1 MKKLQRRRILLSL
14 LPLAILL
21 CFVYGYSLVTVLFSA
36 FTGFTGSSAGK
47 FVGMKN
53 FQLIFKDIWP
63 TVKITLIWTF
73 GSVLPAMVAGLAL
86 AVFCNRNFKGKKA
99 AVSINLIPYAIPL
112 IIVASCWRFVY
123 NPDFG
128 VLNVLLSKLGLI
140 EKPISFLGFDLALL
154 SVIIARIWRAMPFA
168 FMNYYSAL
176 TTIPKDLYEA
186 AAIDGASPSQ
196 AFWNITMPHLR
207 TTTSSTLLVLTVCNH
222 LFIADPCVLLHCF
235 PKSQLAFV
243 TKQENQKLFVVGKVM
258 HKILCQPIDREND
271 RAALKTIIKCI
282 QLLKDDEASV
292 AVFPEGYTS
301 KDGKLHHFR
310 SGVFK
315 IAQKA
320 NVPIVVCTIQ
330 NTRQIFRNVTHLKPT
345 DVELHLVDVIPA
357 ENLKGKTTVDIGNQV
372 YEMMIGD
379 LGESF
384 RAEEA

>member
-53 FQLIFKDIWP
+53 FQLISKDIWP

-196 AFWNITMPHLR
+196 AVWNITMPHLR
-207 TTTSSTLLVLTVCNH
+207 TTTSSTLLVLTVWTFMVFDIIFGMTGGGPVNATKT
-222 LFIADPCVLLHCF
+222 LPMRIYQEMFGMKNLGTASAWSLIAIGVLVIITILYWNMDKED
-235 PKSQLAFV
+235 KS
-243 TKQENQKLFVVGKVM
+243 
-258 HKILCQPIDREND
+258 
-271 RAALKTIIKCI
+271 
-282 QLLKDDEASV
+282 
-292 AVFPEGYTS
+292 
-301 KDGKLHHFR
+301 
-310 SGVFK
+310 
-315 IAQKA
+315 
-320 NVPIVVCTIQ
+320 
-330 NTRQIFRNVTHLKPT
+330 
-345 DVELHLVDVIPA
+345 
-357 ENLKGKTTVDIGNQV
+357 
-372 YEMMIGD
+372 
-379 LGESF
+379 
-384 RAEEA
+384 

>member
-47 FVGMKN
+47 FVGIKN
-53 FQLIFKDIWP
+53 FQLISKDIWP

-73 GSVLPAMVAGLAL
+73 GSVLPTMVAGLAL

-207 TTTSSTLLVLTVCNH
+207 TTTSSTLLVLTVWTFMVFDIIFGMTGGGPVNATKT
-222 LFIADPCVLLHCF
+222 LPMRIYQEMFGMKNLGTASAWSLIAIGVLVIITILYWNMDKED
-235 PKSQLAFV
+235 KS
-243 TKQENQKLFVVGKVM
+243 
-258 HKILCQPIDREND
+258 
-271 RAALKTIIKCI
+271 
-282 QLLKDDEASV
+282 
-292 AVFPEGYTS
+292 
-301 KDGKLHHFR
+301 
-310 SGVFK
+310 
-315 IAQKA
+315 
-320 NVPIVVCTIQ
+320 
-330 NTRQIFRNVTHLKPT
+330 
-345 DVELHLVDVIPA
+345 
-357 ENLKGKTTVDIGNQV
+357 
-372 YEMMIGD
+372 
-379 LGESF
+379 
-384 RAEEA
+384 

>member
-63 TVKITLIWTF
+63 TVKIIWTF

-207 TTTSSTLLVLTVCNH
+207 TTTSSTLLVLTVWTFMVFDIIFGMTGGGPVNATKT
-222 LFIADPCVLLHCF
+222 LPMRIYQEMFGMKNLGTASAWSLIAIGVLVIITILYWNMDKED
-235 PKSQLAFV
+235 KS
-243 TKQENQKLFVVGKVM
+243 
-258 HKILCQPIDREND
+258 
-271 RAALKTIIKCI
+271 
-282 QLLKDDEASV
+282 
-292 AVFPEGYTS
+292 
-301 KDGKLHHFR
+301 
-310 SGVFK
+310 
-315 IAQKA
+315 
-320 NVPIVVCTIQ
+320 
-330 NTRQIFRNVTHLKPT
+330 
-345 DVELHLVDVIPA
+345 
-357 ENLKGKTTVDIGNQV
+357 
-372 YEMMIGD
+372 
-379 LGESF
+379 
-384 RAEEA
+384 

>member
-53 FQLIFKDIWP
+53 FQLISKDIWP

-207 TTTSSTLLVLTVCNH
+207 TTTSSTLLVLTVWTFMVFDIIFGMNGGGPVNATKT
-222 LFIADPCVLLHCF
+222 LPMRIYQEMFGMKNLGTASAWSLIAIGVLVIITILYWNMDKED
-235 PKSQLAFV
+235 KS
-243 TKQENQKLFVVGKVM
+243 
-258 HKILCQPIDREND
+258 
-271 RAALKTIIKCI
+271 
-282 QLLKDDEASV
+282 
-292 AVFPEGYTS
+292 
-301 KDGKLHHFR
+301 
-310 SGVFK
+310 
-315 IAQKA
+315 
-320 NVPIVVCTIQ
+320 
-330 NTRQIFRNVTHLKPT
+330 
-345 DVELHLVDVIPA
+345 
-357 ENLKGKTTVDIGNQV
+357 
-372 YEMMIGD
+372 
-379 LGESF
+379 
-384 RAEEA
+384 

>member
-53 FQLIFKDIWP
+53 FRLISKDIWP

-207 TTTSSTLLVLTVCNH
+207 TTTSSTLLVLTVWTFMVFDIIFGMTGGGPVNATKT
-222 LFIADPCVLLHCF
+222 LPMRIYQEMFGMKNLGTASAWSLIAIGVLVIITILYWNMDKED
-235 PKSQLAFV
+235 KS
-243 TKQENQKLFVVGKVM
+243 
-258 HKILCQPIDREND
+258 
-271 RAALKTIIKCI
+271 
-282 QLLKDDEASV
+282 
-292 AVFPEGYTS
+292 
-301 KDGKLHHFR
+301 
-310 SGVFK
+310 
-315 IAQKA
+315 
-320 NVPIVVCTIQ
+320 
-330 NTRQIFRNVTHLKPT
+330 
-345 DVELHLVDVIPA
+345 
-357 ENLKGKTTVDIGNQV
+357 
-372 YEMMIGD
+372 
-379 LGESF
+379 
-384 RAEEA
+384 

>member
-53 FQLIFKDIWP
+53 FQLISKDIWP

-86 AVFCNRNFKGKKA
+86 AVFCNRKFKGKKA
-99 AVSINLIPYAIPL
+99 VVSINLIPYAIPL

-140 EKPISFLGFDLALL
+140 EKPVSFLGFDLALL

-207 TTTSSTLLVLTVCNH
+207 TTTSSTLLVLTVWTFMVFDIIFGMTGGGPVNATKT
-222 LFIADPCVLLHCF
+222 LPMRIYQEMFGMKNLGTASAWSLIAIGVLVIVTILYWNMDKED
-235 PKSQLAFV
+235 KS
-243 TKQENQKLFVVGKVM
+243 
-258 HKILCQPIDREND
+258 
-271 RAALKTIIKCI
+271 
-282 QLLKDDEASV
+282 
-292 AVFPEGYTS
+292 
-301 KDGKLHHFR
+301 
-310 SGVFK
+310 
-315 IAQKA
+315 
-320 NVPIVVCTIQ
+320 
-330 NTRQIFRNVTHLKPT
+330 
-345 DVELHLVDVIPA
+345 
-357 ENLKGKTTVDIGNQV
+357 
-372 YEMMIGD
+372 
-379 LGESF
+379 
-384 RAEEA
+384 

>member
-1 MKKLQRRRILLSL
+1 MKPVCPGWLKSQPGFSDSPNLEVSILKKLQRRRILLSL
-14 LPLAILL
+14 LPLAVLL
-21 CFVYGYSLVTVLFSA
+21 CFVYGYSLITVLFSA

-53 FQLIFKDIWP
+53 FQLISKDIWP

-73 GSVLPAMVAGLAL
+73 GSVLPAMVMGLAL

-99 AVSINLIPYAIPL
+99 VVSINLIPYAIPL

-140 EKPISFLGFDLALL
+140 EKPVSFLGFDLALL

-207 TTTSSTLLVLTVCNH
+207 TTTSSTLLVLTVWTFMVFDIIFGMTGGGPVNATKT
-222 LFIADPCVLLHCF
+222 LPMRIYQEMFGMKNLGTASAWSLIAIGVLVIVTILYWNMDKED
-235 PKSQLAFV
+235 KS
-243 TKQENQKLFVVGKVM
+243 
-258 HKILCQPIDREND
+258 
-271 RAALKTIIKCI
+271 
-282 QLLKDDEASV
+282 
-292 AVFPEGYTS
+292 
-301 KDGKLHHFR
+301 
-310 SGVFK
+310 
-315 IAQKA
+315 
-320 NVPIVVCTIQ
+320 
-330 NTRQIFRNVTHLKPT
+330 
-345 DVELHLVDVIPA
+345 
-357 ENLKGKTTVDIGNQV
+357 
-372 YEMMIGD
+372 
-379 LGESF
+379 
-384 RAEEA
+384 

>member
-53 FQLIFKDIWP
+53 FQLISKDIWP

-99 AVSINLIPYAIPL
+99 VVSINLIPYAIPL

-207 TTTSSTLLVLTVCNH
+207 TTTSSTLLVLTVWTFMVFDIIFGMTGGGPVNATKT
-222 LFIADPCVLLHCF
+222 LPMRIYQEMFGMKNLGTASAWSLIAIGVLVIITILYWNMDKED
-235 PKSQLAFV
+235 KS
-243 TKQENQKLFVVGKVM
+243 
-258 HKILCQPIDREND
+258 
-271 RAALKTIIKCI
+271 
-282 QLLKDDEASV
+282 
-292 AVFPEGYTS
+292 
-301 KDGKLHHFR
+301 
-310 SGVFK
+310 
-315 IAQKA
+315 
-320 NVPIVVCTIQ
+320 
-330 NTRQIFRNVTHLKPT
+330 
-345 DVELHLVDVIPA
+345 
-357 ENLKGKTTVDIGNQV
+357 
-372 YEMMIGD
+372 
-379 LGESF
+379 
-384 RAEEA
+384 

>member
-154 SVIIARIWRAMPFA
+154 SVTIARIWRAMPFA

-207 TTTSSTLLVLTVCNH
+207 TTTSSTLLVLTVWTFMVFDIIFGMTGGGPVNATKT
-222 LFIADPCVLLHCF
+222 LPMRIYQEMFGMKNLGTASAWSLIAIGVLVIITILYWNMDKED
-235 PKSQLAFV
+235 KS
-243 TKQENQKLFVVGKVM
+243 
-258 HKILCQPIDREND
+258 
-271 RAALKTIIKCI
+271 
-282 QLLKDDEASV
+282 
-292 AVFPEGYTS
+292 
-301 KDGKLHHFR
+301 
-310 SGVFK
+310 
-315 IAQKA
+315 
-320 NVPIVVCTIQ
+320 
-330 NTRQIFRNVTHLKPT
+330 
-345 DVELHLVDVIPA
+345 
-357 ENLKGKTTVDIGNQV
+357 
-372 YEMMIGD
+372 
-379 LGESF
+379 
-384 RAEEA
+384 

>member
-207 TTTSSTLLVLTVCNH
+207 TTTSSTLLVLTVWTFMVFDIIFGLTGGGPVNATKT
-222 LFIADPCVLLHCF
+222 LPMRIYQEMFGMKNLGTASAWSLIAIGVLVIITILYWNMDKED
-235 PKSQLAFV
+235 KS
-243 TKQENQKLFVVGKVM
+243 
-258 HKILCQPIDREND
+258 
-271 RAALKTIIKCI
+271 
-282 QLLKDDEASV
+282 
-292 AVFPEGYTS
+292 
-301 KDGKLHHFR
+301 
-310 SGVFK
+310 
-315 IAQKA
+315 
-320 NVPIVVCTIQ
+320 
-330 NTRQIFRNVTHLKPT
+330 
-345 DVELHLVDVIPA
+345 
-357 ENLKGKTTVDIGNQV
+357 
-372 YEMMIGD
+372 
-379 LGESF
+379 
-384 RAEEA
+384 

>member
-14 LPLAILL
+14 LPLAVLL
-21 CFVYGYSLVTVLFSA
+21 CFVYGYSLITVLFSA

-53 FQLIFKDIWP
+53 FQLISKDIWP

-73 GSVLPAMVAGLAL
+73 GSVLPAMVMGLAL
-86 AVFCNRNFKGKKA
+86 AVFCNRKFKGKKA
-99 AVSINLIPYAIPL
+99 VVSINLIPYAIPL

-140 EKPISFLGFDLALL
+140 EKPVSFLGFDLALL

-207 TTTSSTLLVLTVCNH
+207 TTTSSTLLVLTVWTFMVFDIIFGMTGGGPVNATKT
-222 LFIADPCVLLHCF
+222 LPMRIYQEMFGMKNLGTASAWSLIAIGVLVIVTILYWNMDKED
-235 PKSQLAFV
+235 KS
-243 TKQENQKLFVVGKVM
+243 
-258 HKILCQPIDREND
+258 
-271 RAALKTIIKCI
+271 
-282 QLLKDDEASV
+282 
-292 AVFPEGYTS
+292 
-301 KDGKLHHFR
+301 
-310 SGVFK
+310 
-315 IAQKA
+315 
-320 NVPIVVCTIQ
+320 
-330 NTRQIFRNVTHLKPT
+330 
-345 DVELHLVDVIPA
+345 
-357 ENLKGKTTVDIGNQV
+357 
-372 YEMMIGD
+372 
-379 LGESF
+379 
-384 RAEEA
+384 

>member
-1 MKKLQRRRILLSL
+1 MLSL
-14 LPLAILL
+14 LPLAVLL
-21 CFVYGYSLVTVLFSA
+21 CFVYGYSLITVLFSA

-53 FQLIFKDIWP
+53 FQLISKDIWP

-99 AVSINLIPYAIPL
+99 VVSINLIPYAIPL

-140 EKPISFLGFDLALL
+140 EKPVSFLGFDLALL

-207 TTTSSTLLVLTVCNH
+207 TTTSSTLLVLTVWTFMVFDIIFGMTGGGPVNATKT
-222 LFIADPCVLLHCF
+222 LPMRIYQEMFGMKNLGTASAWSLIAIGVLVIVTILYWNMDKED
-235 PKSQLAFV
+235 KS
-243 TKQENQKLFVVGKVM
+243 
-258 HKILCQPIDREND
+258 
-271 RAALKTIIKCI
+271 
-282 QLLKDDEASV
+282 
-292 AVFPEGYTS
+292 
-301 KDGKLHHFR
+301 
-310 SGVFK
+310 
-315 IAQKA
+315 
-320 NVPIVVCTIQ
+320 
-330 NTRQIFRNVTHLKPT
+330 
-345 DVELHLVDVIPA
+345 
-357 ENLKGKTTVDIGNQV
+357 
-372 YEMMIGD
+372 
-379 LGESF
+379 
-384 RAEEA
+384 

>member
-21 CFVYGYSLVTVLFSA
+21 LFVYGYSLVTVLFSA

-207 TTTSSTLLVLTVCNH
+207 TTTSSTLLVLTVWTFMVFDIIFGMTGGGPVNATKT
-222 LFIADPCVLLHCF
+222 LPMRIYQEMFGMKNLGTASAWSLIAIGVLVIITILYWNMDKED
-235 PKSQLAFV
+235 KS
-243 TKQENQKLFVVGKVM
+243 
-258 HKILCQPIDREND
+258 
-271 RAALKTIIKCI
+271 
-282 QLLKDDEASV
+282 
-292 AVFPEGYTS
+292 
-301 KDGKLHHFR
+301 
-310 SGVFK
+310 
-315 IAQKA
+315 
-320 NVPIVVCTIQ
+320 
-330 NTRQIFRNVTHLKPT
+330 
-345 DVELHLVDVIPA
+345 
-357 ENLKGKTTVDIGNQV
+357 
-372 YEMMIGD
+372 
-379 LGESF
+379 
-384 RAEEA
+384 

>member
-14 LPLAILL
+14 LPLAVLL
-21 CFVYGYSLVTVLFSA
+21 CFVYGYSLITVLFSA

-53 FQLIFKDIWP
+53 FQLISKDIWP

-73 GSVLPAMVAGLAL
+73 GSVLPTMVMGLAL
-86 AVFCNRNFKGKKA
+86 AVFCNRKFKGKKA
-99 AVSINLIPYAIPL
+99 VVSINLIPYAIPL

-140 EKPISFLGFDLALL
+140 EKPVSFLGFDLALL

-207 TTTSSTLLVLTVCNH
+207 TTTSSTLLVLTVWTFMVFDIIFGMTGGGPVNATKT
-222 LFIADPCVLLHCF
+222 LPMRIYQEMFGMKNLGTASAWSLIAIGVLVVVTILYWNMDKED
-235 PKSQLAFV
+235 KS
-243 TKQENQKLFVVGKVM
+243 
-258 HKILCQPIDREND
+258 
-271 RAALKTIIKCI
+271 
-282 QLLKDDEASV
+282 
-292 AVFPEGYTS
+292 
-301 KDGKLHHFR
+301 
-310 SGVFK
+310 
-315 IAQKA
+315 
-320 NVPIVVCTIQ
+320 
-330 NTRQIFRNVTHLKPT
+330 
-345 DVELHLVDVIPA
+345 
-357 ENLKGKTTVDIGNQV
+357 
-372 YEMMIGD
+372 
-379 LGESF
+379 
-384 RAEEA
+384 

>member
-36 FTGFTGSSAGK
+36 FTGFTGSSTGK

-53 FQLIFKDIWP
+53 FRLISKDIWP

-207 TTTSSTLLVLTVCNH
+207 TTTSSTLLVLTVWTFMVFDIIFGMTGGGPVNATKT
-222 LFIADPCVLLHCF
+222 LPMRIYQEMFGMKNLGTASAWSLIAIGVLVIITILYWNMDKED
-235 PKSQLAFV
+235 KS
-243 TKQENQKLFVVGKVM
+243 
-258 HKILCQPIDREND
+258 
-271 RAALKTIIKCI
+271 
-282 QLLKDDEASV
+282 
-292 AVFPEGYTS
+292 
-301 KDGKLHHFR
+301 
-310 SGVFK
+310 
-315 IAQKA
+315 
-320 NVPIVVCTIQ
+320 
-330 NTRQIFRNVTHLKPT
+330 
-345 DVELHLVDVIPA
+345 
-357 ENLKGKTTVDIGNQV
+357 
-372 YEMMIGD
+372 
-379 LGESF
+379 
-384 RAEEA
+384 

>member
-21 CFVYGYSLVTVLFSA
+21 CFVYGYSLVTVLFST

-53 FQLIFKDIWP
+53 FHLISKDIWP

-207 TTTSSTLLVLTVCNH
+207 TTTSSTLLVLTVWTFMVFDIIFGMTGGGPVNATKT
-222 LFIADPCVLLHCF
+222 LPMRIYQEMFGMKNLGTASAWSLIAIGVLVIITILYWNMDKED
-235 PKSQLAFV
+235 KS
-243 TKQENQKLFVVGKVM
+243 
-258 HKILCQPIDREND
+258 
-271 RAALKTIIKCI
+271 
-282 QLLKDDEASV
+282 
-292 AVFPEGYTS
+292 
-301 KDGKLHHFR
+301 
-310 SGVFK
+310 
-315 IAQKA
+315 
-320 NVPIVVCTIQ
+320 
-330 NTRQIFRNVTHLKPT
+330 
-345 DVELHLVDVIPA
+345 
-357 ENLKGKTTVDIGNQV
+357 
-372 YEMMIGD
+372 
-379 LGESF
+379 
-384 RAEEA
+384 

>member
-1 MKKLQRRRILLSL
+1 LKKLQRRRILLSL

-53 FQLIFKDIWP
+53 FQLISKDIWP

-207 TTTSSTLLVLTVCNH
+207 TTTSSTLLVLTVWTFMVFDIIFGMTGGGPVNATKT
-222 LFIADPCVLLHCF
+222 LPMRIYQEMFGMKNLGTASAWSLIAIGVLVIITILYWNMDKED
-235 PKSQLAFV
+235 KS
-243 TKQENQKLFVVGKVM
+243 
-258 HKILCQPIDREND
+258 
-271 RAALKTIIKCI
+271 
-282 QLLKDDEASV
+282 
-292 AVFPEGYTS
+292 
-301 KDGKLHHFR
+301 
-310 SGVFK
+310 
-315 IAQKA
+315 
-320 NVPIVVCTIQ
+320 
-330 NTRQIFRNVTHLKPT
+330 
-345 DVELHLVDVIPA
+345 
-357 ENLKGKTTVDIGNQV
+357 
-372 YEMMIGD
+372 
-379 LGESF
+379 
-384 RAEEA
+384 

>member
-140 EKPISFLGFDLALL
+140 EKPISFLGFGLALL

-207 TTTSSTLLVLTVCNH
+207 TTTSSTLLVLTVWTFMVFDIIFGMTGGGPVNATKT
-222 LFIADPCVLLHCF
+222 LPMRIYQEMFGMKNLGTASAWSLIAIGVLVIITILYWNMDKED
-235 PKSQLAFV
+235 KS
-243 TKQENQKLFVVGKVM
+243 
-258 HKILCQPIDREND
+258 
-271 RAALKTIIKCI
+271 
-282 QLLKDDEASV
+282 
-292 AVFPEGYTS
+292 
-301 KDGKLHHFR
+301 
-310 SGVFK
+310 
-315 IAQKA
+315 
-320 NVPIVVCTIQ
+320 
-330 NTRQIFRNVTHLKPT
+330 
-345 DVELHLVDVIPA
+345 
-357 ENLKGKTTVDIGNQV
+357 
-372 YEMMIGD
+372 
-379 LGESF
+379 
-384 RAEEA
+384 

>member
-1 MKKLQRRRILLSL
+1 MLSL

-21 CFVYGYSLVTVLFSA
+21 CFVYGYSLITVLFSA

-53 FQLIFKDIWP
+53 FQLISKDIWP

-207 TTTSSTLLVLTVCNH
+207 TTTSSTLLVLTVWTFMVFDIIFGMTGGGPVNATKT
-222 LFIADPCVLLHCF
+222 LPMRIYQEMFGMKNLGTASAWSLIAIGVLVIITILYWNMDKED
-235 PKSQLAFV
+235 KS
-243 TKQENQKLFVVGKVM
+243 
-258 HKILCQPIDREND
+258 
-271 RAALKTIIKCI
+271 
-282 QLLKDDEASV
+282 
-292 AVFPEGYTS
+292 
-301 KDGKLHHFR
+301 
-310 SGVFK
+310 
-315 IAQKA
+315 
-320 NVPIVVCTIQ
+320 
-330 NTRQIFRNVTHLKPT
+330 
-345 DVELHLVDVIPA
+345 
-357 ENLKGKTTVDIGNQV
+357 
-372 YEMMIGD
+372 
-379 LGESF
+379 
-384 RAEEA
+384 

>member
-1 MKKLQRRRILLSL
+1 MLSL
-14 LPLAILL
+14 LPLAVLL
-21 CFVYGYSLVTVLFSA
+21 CFVYGYSLITVLFSA

-53 FQLIFKDIWP
+53 FQLISKDIWP

-86 AVFCNRNFKGKKA
+86 AVFCNRKFKGKKA
-99 AVSINLIPYAIPL
+99 VVSINLIPYAIPL

-140 EKPISFLGFDLALL
+140 EKPVSFLGFDLALL

-207 TTTSSTLLVLTVCNH
+207 TTTSSTLLVLTVWTFMVFDIIFGMTGGGPVNATKT
-222 LFIADPCVLLHCF
+222 LPMRIYQEMFGMKNLGTASAWSLIAIGVLVIVTILYWNMDKED
-235 PKSQLAFV
+235 KS
-243 TKQENQKLFVVGKVM
+243 
-258 HKILCQPIDREND
+258 
-271 RAALKTIIKCI
+271 
-282 QLLKDDEASV
+282 
-292 AVFPEGYTS
+292 
-301 KDGKLHHFR
+301 
-310 SGVFK
+310 
-315 IAQKA
+315 
-320 NVPIVVCTIQ
+320 
-330 NTRQIFRNVTHLKPT
+330 
-345 DVELHLVDVIPA
+345 
-357 ENLKGKTTVDIGNQV
+357 
-372 YEMMIGD
+372 
-379 LGESF
+379 
-384 RAEEA
+384 

>member
-207 TTTSSTLLVLTVCNH
+207 TTTSSMLLVLTVWTFMVFDIIFGMTGGGPVNATKT
-222 LFIADPCVLLHCF
+222 LPMRIYQEMFGMKNLGTASAWSLIAIGVLVIITILYWNMDKED
-235 PKSQLAFV
+235 KS
-243 TKQENQKLFVVGKVM
+243 
-258 HKILCQPIDREND
+258 
-271 RAALKTIIKCI
+271 
-282 QLLKDDEASV
+282 
-292 AVFPEGYTS
+292 
-301 KDGKLHHFR
+301 
-310 SGVFK
+310 
-315 IAQKA
+315 
-320 NVPIVVCTIQ
+320 
-330 NTRQIFRNVTHLKPT
+330 
-345 DVELHLVDVIPA
+345 
-357 ENLKGKTTVDIGNQV
+357 
-372 YEMMIGD
+372 
-379 LGESF
+379 
-384 RAEEA
+384 

>member
-36 FTGFTGSSAGK
+36 FTGFTGSSTGK

-53 FQLIFKDIWP
+53 FQLISKDIWP

-99 AVSINLIPYAIPL
+99 VVSINLIPYAIPL

-128 VLNVLLSKLGLI
+128 VLNVLLSKFGLI

-207 TTTSSTLLVLTVCNH
+207 TTTSSTLLVLTVWTFMVFDIIFGMTGGGPVNATKT
-222 LFIADPCVLLHCF
+222 LPMRIYQEMFGMKNLGTASAWSLIAIGVLVIITILYWNMDKED
-235 PKSQLAFV
+235 KS
-243 TKQENQKLFVVGKVM
+243 
-258 HKILCQPIDREND
+258 
-271 RAALKTIIKCI
+271 
-282 QLLKDDEASV
+282 
-292 AVFPEGYTS
+292 
-301 KDGKLHHFR
+301 
-310 SGVFK
+310 
-315 IAQKA
+315 
-320 NVPIVVCTIQ
+320 
-330 NTRQIFRNVTHLKPT
+330 
-345 DVELHLVDVIPA
+345 
-357 ENLKGKTTVDIGNQV
+357 
-372 YEMMIGD
+372 
-379 LGESF
+379 
-384 RAEEA
+384 

>member
-47 FVGMKN
+47 FVGIKN
-53 FQLIFKDIWP
+53 FQLISKDIWP

-86 AVFCNRNFKGKKA
+86 AVYCNRNFKGKKA

-207 TTTSSTLLVLTVCNH
+207 TTTSSTLLVLTVWTFMVFDIIFGMTGGGPVNATKT
-222 LFIADPCVLLHCF
+222 LPMRIYQEMFGMKNLGTASAWSLIAIGVLVIITILYWNMDKED
-235 PKSQLAFV
+235 KS
-243 TKQENQKLFVVGKVM
+243 
-258 HKILCQPIDREND
+258 
-271 RAALKTIIKCI
+271 
-282 QLLKDDEASV
+282 
-292 AVFPEGYTS
+292 
-301 KDGKLHHFR
+301 
-310 SGVFK
+310 
-315 IAQKA
+315 
-320 NVPIVVCTIQ
+320 
-330 NTRQIFRNVTHLKPT
+330 
-345 DVELHLVDVIPA
+345 
-357 ENLKGKTTVDIGNQV
+357 
-372 YEMMIGD
+372 
-379 LGESF
+379 
-384 RAEEA
+384 